1 MPATPPAMHSFVPSV
16 TTTAERARKKREPH
30 KPWLGP
36 WVPDQA
42 FLQCGMQSRGATR
55 VQCNLLRCLASCSA
69 PSSDP
74 RDCKAPQVHF
84 WQVYRGF
91 RTPLSAHCNAISR
104 THEGAVQLAAVP
116 TKLQRAEAPPRW
128 AAPTPRTGRW
138 AWDTSEGGGGG
149 AGASHPRPQGLR
161 ATWAQQS
168 GQTHDAQRTATT
180 PSDPTPN
187 RNDPR
192 CTKTPL
198 LQKNDLSE
206 IAPILDV
213 PTLPSWF
220 WFTGAYTGG
229 RRQWRSR

>member
-1 MPATPPAMHSFVPSV
+1 MAGS
-16 TTTAERARKKREPH
+16 
-30 KPWLGP
+30 LGP
-36 WVPDQA
+36 
-42 FLQCGMQSRGATR
+42 R
-55 VQCNLLRCLASCSA
+55 
-69 PSSDP
+69 PSIF
-74 RDCKAPQVHF
+74 AM
-84 WQVYRGF
+84 W
-91 RTPLSAHCNAISR
+91 NAISWG
-104 THEGAVQLAAVP
+104 HEGAVQLAKVP
-116 TKLQRAEAPPRW
+116 SKLQCTLVRPARLQSAPGAFLASVSRISHPALCTLQCNLADPQGCSATCSGPHQV
-128 AAPTPRTGRW
+128 AAGRSSP
-138 AWDTSEGGGGG
+138 AMGRPNPQDRPLGLGHLGRGGRGG

-220 WFTGAYTGG
+220 WFTGLEHANKP
-229 RRQWRSR
+229 